1 MLNDMFYSSG
11 KKPGE
16 ARASDQCVANAICSA
31 ATNNTCA
38 CNMGYKA
45 TPASDPT
52 PCEYTYMKELDA
64 INVSKLS
71 ETKRKRSFVSKCLAN

>member
-52 PCEYTYMKELDA
+52 PCEYT
-64 INVSKLS
+64 
-71 ETKRKRSFVSKCLAN
+71 